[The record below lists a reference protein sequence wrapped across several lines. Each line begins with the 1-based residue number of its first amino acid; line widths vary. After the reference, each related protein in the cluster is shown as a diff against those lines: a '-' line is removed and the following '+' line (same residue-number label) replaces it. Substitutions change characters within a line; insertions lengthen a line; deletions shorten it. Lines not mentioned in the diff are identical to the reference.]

1 MARKR
6 SYSKILMNVLDS
18 TDSHPSAIELYNLL
32 KPHHKNLSLASVYR
46 NLDYLVKNGEIVKL
60 TISCGFER
68 YDADTSLHG
77 HFVCLKCGALVDF
90 QVCTEDLPLYREME
104 KKKSYKIIRK
114 LVIAEGYCPNCSDSE

>member
-6 SYSKILMNVLDS
+6 SYSKILMNILDS
-18 TDSHPSAIELYNLL
+18 TDSHPSAIELYNML

-60 TISCGFER
+60 TSSCGFER
-68 YDADTSLHG
+68 YDADTSFHG

-90 QVCTEDLPLYREME
+90 HVSKEDLPLYRELE
-104 KKKSYKIIRK
+104 KKKSYKILRK
-114 LVIAEGYCPNCSDSE
+114 FVIAEGYCPNCADSE